1 MKQLITISDRI
12 NARMKEL
19 NLKNKHLVEA
29 TGATKG
35 SVSQW
40 VNGGNDPSS
49 RYISSLARVLQ
60 VSEQWLIE
68 GGLFDENI
76 QESIRPSLKRRV
88 PLISISQATNW
99 KEMMTNSFND
109 FKHWVEVS
117 GDVST
122 YSFAIKM
129 SGDSMSSTDSG
140 ISIPDGSIVIIDPE
154 ETVISGRIIAGKFK
168 NTQEVMIKKYTTDG
182 PNSYLISLNKNY
194 QSILIDDTFE
204 IIGVCVQVQINL
216 L

>member
-1 MKQLITISDRI
+1 MKQLITISYRI

-99 KEMMTNSFND
+99 KEIMTNSFND
-109 FKHWVEVS
+109 FEHWVEIS

-154 ETVISGRIIAGKFK
+154 ETVISGRIIAGKFR
-168 NTQEVMIKKYTTDG
+168 NAQEVMIKKYTTDG

>member
-99 KEMMTNSFND
+99 KEIMTNSFND
-109 FKHWVEVS
+109 FEHWVEIS

-154 ETVISGRIIAGKFK
+154 ETVISGRIIAGKFR
-168 NTQEVMIKKYTTDG
+168 NAQEVMIKKYTTDG